1 MTGSINKCQK
11 LAKQIEQLEDVLHEN
26 AADGRISEISTGSER
41 TGYFTP
47 SEDQILRQLRRAR
60 EQYQRL
66 SCAVV
71 LGNSDITIPSAGPI
85 RPRF

>member
-1 MTGSINKCQK
+1 MTASLNQCLK
-11 LAKQIEQLEDVLHEN
+11 LAKQIEEIEDVLHEH
-26 AADGRISEISTGSER
+26 AAHGRISEISTGSEK

-47 SEDQILRQLRRAR
+47 SEDQILRQLRRLKLKY
-60 EQYQRL
+60 ETL

-71 LGNSDITIPSAGPI
+71 LGNSDIPSQSRGPI